1 VRIACVG
8 GGPAGLYFSLLVK
21 LRNPDCDVTVF
32 ERNKEGATYGWG
44 VTMEEKFLAR
54 LARLDPASA
63 GEIAKAGV
71 RWRDQVVNIHG
82 ARDVYRE
89 EGHAYGLSR
98 QRFVDIL
105 ASRACGLGVGIRYE
119 QEVRDLA
126 GLGDADLILAA
137 DGAGSR
143 LRNTI
148 GGFGTNLRLGSN
160 KYIWL
165 GTRKLFDSFNFY
177 FSKTAC
183 GWIWAYAYKHD
194 PVTSTFIV
202 ECPPATWTGLGF
214 DQGSADD
221 TLAALERIFAAQLD
235 GHRLMGL
242 FADGATAP
250 WLNFRTVTNER
261 WHKANIV
268 LAGDS
273 AHTIH
278 YSVGLGTTTALEDVI
293 ALSEALQAHAGL
305 NEALQS
311 YEEQRKRE
319 LLLHAT
325 EGRRSASWFENV
337 ARYAHLEPDDFS
349 TVLHSRRAPLLPV
362 LPPRLFCQLSNAR
375 RRWATVD
382 AARRTVSSVIDR
394 ARS

>member
-1 VRIACVG
+1 MRIACVG
-8 GGPAGLYFSLLVK
+8 GGPAGLYFSLLMK
-21 LRNPDCDVTVF
+21 LRDPDCDVTVF
-32 ERNKEGATYGWG
+32 ERNKEGASSGWG
-44 VTMEEKFLAR
+44 VTMEEKFLTR

-63 GEIAKAGV
+63 AEIAKAGV
-71 RWRDQVVNIHG
+71 RWQDQVVNIHG
-82 ARDVYRE
+82 ARNAYRE

-105 ASRACGLGVGIRYE
+105 ASRARGLGVGIRYE
-119 QEVRDLA
+119 HEVRDLA
-126 GLGDADLILAA
+126 GLADADLVLAA
-137 DGAGSR
+137 DGAGSK
-143 LRNTI
+143 LRDAV
-148 GGFGTNLRLGSN
+148 GGFGTNLQLGGN

-177 FSKTAC
+177 FSRTAC

-202 ECPPATWTGLGF
+202 ECSPATWTGLGF

-221 TLAALERIFAAQLD
+221 TLVTLERIFAAELD

-242 FADGATAP
+242 FADGGAAP

-278 YSVGLGTTTALEDVI
+278 FSVGLGTTTALEDVI
-293 ALSEALQAHAGL
+293 ALSEKLQEHADL
-305 NEALQS
+305 NEALRTYQ
-311 YEEQRKRE
+311 EQRTRD

-337 ARYAHLEPDDFS
+337 TRYAHLKPDDFS
-349 TVLHSRRAPLLPV
+349 MVLHSRRAPLLPV

-382 AARRTVSSVIDR
+382 TARRKVSSIIDR